1 MYWLNKI
8 SKVIASVFLNFLY
21 NMVTSIFKTAYVAYA
36 IFVLDSTALD
46 TIHSLWEILFLP
58 YFIQYSSSQ
67 FEWHLYLFTQVYG
80 ELTQERCKIEFVCN
94 LAVLAAAAVVLFIFF
109 SNQVKNF

>member
-8 SKVIASVFLNFLY
+8 SKLIASVFLNFLY

-36 IFVLDSTALD
+36 TFVLDSTALD

-58 YFIQYSSSQ
+58 IFHTVFLQSVRMASIFIYASLWRTYTR
-67 FEWHLYLFTQVYG
+67 EM
-80 ELTQERCKIEFVCN
+80 
-94 LAVLAAAAVVLFIFF
+94 
-109 SNQVKNF
+109 